1 MRPLATIRKKMRTT
15 LIIILTLFC
24 HYLNAQIKLTVK
36 DFSDIYDSPFYA
48 HKELALKNPEKL
60 KRLYE
65 NEQVEAVGLFVVW
78 EEDKNMGDLLVKI
91 EGKYGWMSSLAFY
104 TYDIKT
110 IPRLKNV
117 KVLNQS
123 ELINK
128 EIISNKIT
136 PIKNEQ
142 TTIVNTDT
150 PVTVTNDKQKIET
163 NDNTNLIVIPMKKNK
178 GGTFTIDCVV
188 NGLKL
193 NFIFDTGA
201 SNVSISLTEALF
213 MLKNGYLSKN
223 DLKGTEYY
231 SIANGDIQ
239 EGTVLN
245 IRELEFGGQKLRNVR
260 ASVIKELGAPL
271 LLGQSAISQLGKIMI
286 DYQNS
291 TLTIIK

>member
-1 MRPLATIRKKMRTT
+1 MRTT
-15 LIIILTLFC
+15 LIIILTLFY
-24 HYLNAQIKLTVK
+24 HYLNAQTNLTVK
-36 DFSDIYDSPFYA
+36 NFSDIYDSPFYA
-48 HKELALKNPEKL
+48 HKKLGLKNPEKL

-65 NEQVEAVGLFVVW
+65 NEQVQAVGLFVVW
-78 EEDKNMGDLLVKI
+78 EEDKNIGDLLVKI

-104 TYDIKT
+104 TDDIKN

-117 KVLNQS
+117 KVLNQYD
-123 ELINK
+123 LINK

-142 TTIVNTDT
+142 TTIANPDT
-150 PVTVTNDKQKIET
+150 PIAVTNDKQKIERI
-163 NDNTNLIVIPMKKNK
+163 DNTNLIVIPMKKNK
-178 GGTFTIDCVV
+178 GGTFTIDCMV

-245 IRELEFGGQKLRNVR
+245 IRELEFGGQKLRNVK
-260 ASVIKELGAPL
+260 ASVIKELSAPL